1 MTISKSL
8 LRRQFLSLTAA
19 GLAAPAI
26 LRAAPKPLRV
36 GVYKG
41 QDQTLLPLAGQADFP
56 YPVKF
61 FEFASGQLIIE
72 AINAG
77 ALDYGSWS
85 EIPQAFAAASRAQIR
100 AIAVLRG
107 DVNDQVVLV
116 RKDAGITSIAG
127 LKGKRVGYVRATTS
141 HYYLL
146 RMLWQMGLDFSDIQA
161 INLSPTDGAAAFAAS
176 DLDAWAIYGYPIY
189 EALAAGHAE
198 VLRTAQGIL
207 SGNYLLGASPA
218 ALADPALRA
227 SITDYV
233 GRVGRT
239 YDWAEAHKPA
249 WGKAL
254 AQTIQVKQS
263 YIDDELYHESQPER
277 VAKLDDGAVASA
289 QSVADTFAKAGLLP
303 AGVDVKPYFE
313 CGII

>member
-1 MTISKSL
+1 MTVSEAL
-8 LRRQFLSLTAA
+8 PRRRFLSLTAA
-19 GLAAPAI
+19 GLAAPAV
-26 LRAAPKPLRV
+26 LRAAPKPLRA

-41 QDQTLLPLAGQADFP
+41 YDQTLLPLAGEADFP
-56 YPVKF
+56 YPVQY

-85 EIPQAFAAASRAQIR
+85 EIPQAFAAASGAQVR
-100 AIAVLRG
+100 AIAVMRG
-107 DVNDQVVLV
+107 NVNDQVVLV
-116 RKDAGITSIAG
+116 RKDAGITDIPG

-146 RMLWQMGLDFSDIQA
+146 RMLWQAGLDFPDIQA
-161 INLSPTDGAAAFAAS
+161 INLSPTDGAAAFAAG

-189 EALAAGHAE
+189 EALEAGHAQ
-198 VLRTAQGIL
+198 VLRTAAGIL
-207 SGNYLLGASPA
+207 SGNYLIGASPV

-227 SITDYV
+227 AIVDYV
-233 GRVGRT
+233 GRVRRT
-239 YDWAEAHKPA
+239 YGWVEANKPA
-249 WGKAL
+249 WSKAL

-277 VAKLDDGAVASA
+277 ITKLDAGVVASA
-289 QSVADTFAKAGLLP
+289 QAVADTFSKVGLLP
-303 AGVDVKPYFE
+303 AGVDVQPYFE
-313 CGII
+313 YGVI